1 MLTDTENSIYIFTQP
16 YTNYFENLDQ
26 IWISRKTY
34 VNKEYIE
41 NTQKIKD
48 TQKLNRLITI

>member
-41 NTQKIKD
+41 NT
-48 TQKLNRLITI
+48 